1 MSETRAQHATPL
13 HARTAGLCGA
23 NMWTEECGFTVPAL
37 YSSLSEEYDALT
49 TRVALSDLS
58 ARQTWLV
65 EGPDA
70 AAFLSFATLTDAAR
84 IESGQTA
91 RTLWCD
97 DQGNVRGEGM
107 IARFGAAIFELST
120 TVRDFAWMADGVRGF
135 DAKLVNATGSRA
147 IIGLRGPRAGQLL
160 AAAGLSGAAGALGGQ
175 PAWRPAHVALIRDPI
190 GDGVALWMQAEDGV
204 AVWDR
209 LWRAGAG
216 LGVAAAGAATLDAAR
231 IENAVARAGT
241 DWLPAHLAYDPSD
254 LREPSELGF
263 GVDPT
268 RRFNGAEALRQQ
280 KARKRQV
287 LVQLTSE
294 DPLTP
299 GPLTARNAMVGKL
312 TSTIWSEARAGAVGL
327 AWLDADVA
335 QIGAQVLAQGPRG
348 AVTVEVARDAIP
360 KWT

>member
-1 MSETRAQHATPL
+1 LS
-13 HARTAGLCGA
+13 TANA
-23 NMWTEECGFTVPAL
+23 WTEECGFTVPAL

-65 EGPDA
+65 EGPEA

-97 DQGNVRGEGM
+97 DLGHVRGDGM

-147 IIGLRGPRAGQLL
+147 IIGVRGPRAGQLL
-160 AAAGLSGAAGALGGQ
+160 AAAGLSGAAGAVGGQ

-216 LGVAAAGAATLDAAR
+216 LGVVAAGAATLEAAR
-231 IENAVARAGT
+231 IENAVARAGI
-241 DWLPAHLAYDPSD
+241 DWLPAYLAHDLSD
-254 LREPSELGF
+254 LREPSDLGF
-263 GVDPT
+263 AVDAA
-268 RRFNGAEALRQQ
+268 RKFNGAEALRQQ
-280 KARKRQV
+280 KTRRRQV
-287 LVQLTSE
+287 LVQLTGE

-299 GPLTARNAMVGKL
+299 GPLTARNATVGKL
-312 TSTIWSEARAGAVGL
+312 TSTLWSQARAGAVGL
-327 AWLDADVA
+327 AWLDIDIA

-348 AVTVEVARDAIP
+348 AVVVEVARDAIP

>member
-1 MSETRAQHATPL
+1 MSDTRAPHATPL
-13 HARTAGLCGA
+13 HARTAALCAA
-23 NMWTEECGFTVPAL
+23 NTWTEECGFTVPAL
-37 YSSLSEEYDALT
+37 FSSLSEEYDALT

-65 EGPDA
+65 EGPEA
-70 AAFLSFATLTDAAR
+70 VAFLSFATLTDAAR

-97 DQGNVRGEGM
+97 DLGYVRGEGM

-120 TVRDFAWMADGVRGF
+120 TVHDFAWMADGVRGF

-147 IIGLRGPRAGQLL
+147 IIGVRGPRAGQLL
-160 AAAGLSGAAGALGGQ
+160 AAAGLSGAAGAVGGQ
-175 PAWRPAHVALIRDPI
+175 RAWGPAHVALIRDPM
-190 GDGVALWMQAEDGV
+190 GDGVALWMQAEDGS

-231 IENAVARAGT
+231 IENAVARAGV
-241 DWLPAHLAYDPSD
+241 DWLPAHLALDPSD
-254 LREPSELGF
+254 LRDPPDLGF
-263 GVDPT
+263 AVDAT

-280 KARKRQV
+280 RTRRRQV
-287 LVQLTSE
+287 LAQLTSE
-294 DPLTP
+294 DQLTP
-299 GPLTARNAMVGKL
+299 GPITARNITVGKV
-312 TSTIWSEARAGAVGL
+312 TSTLWSQARAGAVGL

-335 QIGAQVLAQGPRG
+335 QIGAQLLAQGPRG
-348 AVTVEVARDAIP
+348 SVTVEVARDAVP